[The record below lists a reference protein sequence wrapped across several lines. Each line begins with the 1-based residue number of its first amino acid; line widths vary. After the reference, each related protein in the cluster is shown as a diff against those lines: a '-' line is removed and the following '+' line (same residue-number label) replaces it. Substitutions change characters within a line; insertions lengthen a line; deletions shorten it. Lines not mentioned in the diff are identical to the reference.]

1 MVEKGRL
8 AAVVRRQ
15 TRRSFRREQVARQ
28 KPPRPPGTR
37 ISPKKSLFRRFLA
50 VPGNVWPLPLWQR
63 EELSSSDLRA
73 AAVAAFRPHGKPS
86 TDRLGCMVFCSIPSG
101 FCFEARMATHRRID
115 VSKVGDVS
123 VVKFQDRKILD
134 EASIQELGQ
143 ELFGLVEQDNR
154 KSILLNFTG
163 VEFLSSAALGKL
175 ITLDRKIK
183 SHKGRLK
190 LCEIRPEILEV
201 FQITKLNK
209 VFDIRTDEAEA
220 IAAFA

>member
-8 AAVVRRQ
+8 PWLGCEHDGLANKASGAPETSPPIGSGFFGPKTPFPPDASRSQEQPAAAKVAAKAATSGLAGRRC
-15 TRRSFRREQVARQ
+15 
-28 KPPRPPGTR
+28 
-37 ISPKKSLFRRFLA
+37 
-50 VPGNVWPLPLWQR
+50 
-63 EELSSSDLRA
+63 LSSPPPA
-73 AAVAAFRPHGKPS
+73 WQT
-86 TDRLGCMVFCSIPSG
+86 TDRPARLRVFPFDFPG
-101 FCFEARMATHRRID
+101 FRFEARMATHRRID

-134 EASIQELGQ
+134 EASIQELGL
-143 ELFGLVEQDNR
+143 ELFGLVEHDNR
-154 KSILLNFTG
+154 KSILLNFSG

-175 ITLDRKIK
+175 ITLDRKVK

-190 LCEIRPEILEV
+190 LCAIRPEILEV